1 MNNFR
6 VLLLLILFI
15 VQVNAQETYLTSNG
29 TYAQV
34 HSYTGAQ
41 IPAAVNLRIHIKYE
55 HVLERGWGLDY
66 RLLNPIQNS
75 EGLTFP
81 VEKLFLK
88 IRDIDAS
95 NALISSPSQLG
106 YVLGNVPMSYN
117 YINLINS
124 SPYKKDNID
133 YVQISTNFDL
143 IVEGGNYL
151 QQYKTYSEYPIHIE
165 FRILDEFGNVIST
178 TTSAGLNMQVY
189 PRDLVPIEE
198 TYSIAVKGQ
207 ARNAVLDFNRKEN
220 YRGGVEVEYPKAVQV
235 TTNTDYFIMVK
246 SLYDKLYTT
255 DEESLSLS
263 NITVALSS
271 DEMNRS
277 GSVILSNTEQTIIQ
291 APFNNI
297 SVQYYDLKYTTS
309 PNSSELIEVPSGNY
323 STTLIYTIT
332 PQ

>member
-6 VLLLLILFI
+6 VLILLILFV

-41 IPAAVNLRIHIKYE
+41 IPGAVNLSIHIAYE
-55 HVLERGWGLDY
+55 HILERGWQLDY

-81 VEKLFLK
+81 VEKLFLRVNN
-88 IRDIDAS
+88 INAS
-95 NALISSPSQLG
+95 NALLSSPSQLG

-117 YINLINS
+117 YINLISS

-143 IVEGGNYL
+143 IVEGGSYL
-151 QQYKTYSEYPIHIE
+151 QEYKTYAEYPIQIE
-165 FRILDEFGNVIST
+165 FRILDENGNVIST
-178 TTSAGLNMQVY
+178 TASAALNMQVY
-189 PRDLVPIEE
+189 PNDTPPVEVN
-198 TYSIAVKGQ
+198 YGIAVKGQ

-220 YRGGVEVEYPKAVQV
+220 YRDGVEVEYPQAIQV
-235 TTNTDYFIMVK
+235 TTNTDYFILVQ

-255 DEESLSLS
+255 DEESISLS
-263 NITVALSS
+263 NIIVALNS
-271 DEMNRS
+271 DEMNSS
-277 GSVILSNTEQTIIQ
+277 GSVILSNTEQIIIQ

-309 PNSSELIEVPSGNY
+309 SNSIELIEVPSGNY